1 MLCNRIHVWEYV
13 QCIYRFVFIYT
24 YRNHTNWWS
33 EFLRFQKCREL
44 QAYAKPQQIKG
55 CVVKTTTIIII
66 INDIIIIISYI
77 IIMSIS
83 SSWHHH
89 QYWELFQAFLLFLHS
104 KWKYCMIILIEIFF
118 FLNILFLK
126 TPNFDK
132 IIKLCRNSKRHK
144 VYICWEHNVTSM
156 QQ

>member
-1 MLCNRIHVWEYV
+1 MGVCAVYLLVCHH
-13 QCIYRFVFIYT
+13 T

-66 INDIIIIISYI
+66 INDIIIIILLSCRYHHHDI
-77 IIMSIS
+77 IIMAS
-83 SSWHHH
+83 SSI
-89 QYWELFQAFLLFLHS
+89 LGTFPGLLFLHS
-104 KWKYCMIILIEIFF
+104 KWKYCIIILIENLF

-132 IIKLCRNSKRHK
+132 FIKLCRNSKRHK
-144 VYICWEHNVTSM
+144 VYICWEHNKTSM

>member
-1 MLCNRIHVWEYV
+1 MAALRPVYDNYFHWDNHIHPIYTVVLWHFKNMLLCNRIHVWEYV

-89 QYWELFQAFLLFLHS
+89 HG
-104 KWKYCMIILIEIFF
+104 IIINIGYFSRLSCFSYT
-118 FLNILFLK
+118 LNGNTVWSF
-126 TPNFDK
+126 
-132 IIKLCRNSKRHK
+132 
-144 VYICWEHNVTSM
+144 W
-156 QQ
+156 

>member
-1 MLCNRIHVWEYV
+1 MITFIETITFIQYVLQFYDILKTCNKISCYV
-13 QCIYRFVFIYT
+13 TGYMCGSMCSVSTGLSSYI
-24 YRNHTNWWS
+24 YRNHTNRWS

-89 QYWELFQAFLLFLHS
+89 HGIIINIGNFSRLAFLTL
-104 KWKYCMIILIEIFF
+104 
-118 FLNILFLK
+118 
-126 TPNFDK
+126 
-132 IIKLCRNSKRHK
+132 
-144 VYICWEHNVTSM
+144 
-156 QQ
+156 

>member
-1 MLCNRIHVWEYV
+1 MGVCAVYLLVCHH
-13 QCIYRFVFIYT
+13 T

-66 INDIIIIISYI
+66 INDIIIIILLSCRYHHHDI
-77 IIMSIS
+77 IIMAS
-83 SSWHHH
+83 SSI
-89 QYWELFQAFLLFLHS
+89 LGTFPGLLFLHS
-104 KWKYCMIILIEIFF
+104 KWKYCMIILIENLF

-132 IIKLCRNSKRHK
+132 FIKLCRNSKRHK
-144 VYICWEHNVTSM
+144 V
-156 QQ
+156 

>member
-66 INDIIIIISYI
+66 INDIIIIISLSCRYHHHDGI
-77 IIMSIS
+77 IIMAS

-104 KWKYCMIILIEIFF
+104 KWKYCVIFF
-118 FLNILFLK
+118 FIE
-126 TPNFDK
+126 K
-132 IIKLCRNSKRHK
+132 IFFS
-144 VYICWEHNVTSM
+144 
-156 QQ
+156 